1 MKKILISIAS
11 MIFGGAVAI
20 TLQFL
25 FFHSQVGFSDRP
37 SEYFRELSISPME
50 KSALMGDVNS
60 SSMLARKTNDC
71 ATLEGEVN
79 KKFGNCSRFQNF
91 WQTIDAE
98 NGGSDGASAK
108 YVAWASS
115 EHCVDRVR
123 AVFWIRKLMDS
134 GDGKVTSVYS
144 GSMNKLLDSI
154 RKC

>member
-1 MKKILISIAS
+1 MKQVLISVAS
-11 MIFGGAVAI
+11 MIFGGLAVI
-20 TLQFL
+20 SLQVL
-25 FFHSQVGFSDRP
+25 FFHSQVVFSDRP
-37 SEYFRELSISPME
+37 SEYFREGSLSPME
-50 KSALMGDVNS
+50 KSALMGDIS
-60 SSMLARKTNDC
+60 SSAMLARKINDC

-123 AVFWIRKLMDS
+123 AVFWLRKLIGS

-144 GSMNKLLDSI
+144 GSMRALTDGI
-154 RKC
+154 QKC